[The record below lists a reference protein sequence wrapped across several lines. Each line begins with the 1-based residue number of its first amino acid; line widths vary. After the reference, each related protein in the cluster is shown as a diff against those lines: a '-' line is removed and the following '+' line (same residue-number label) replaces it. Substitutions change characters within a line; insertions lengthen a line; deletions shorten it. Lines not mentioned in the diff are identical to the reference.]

1 VEKIKTLYRKSEDV
15 LKRRSALI
23 AFGSVIFLAAVLRDV
38 TAFLFPNI
46 AHTDEIFQIQ
56 EQAHRVVFGLGITPW
71 EFLIGM
77 RSWIFPGLL
86 TGIAEICRVL
96 GGGSES
102 FVVAVK
108 LFMIAISIIPVCCGW
123 RWAIDCSG

>member
-1 VEKIKTLYRKSEDV
+1 MV
-15 LKRRSALI
+15 
-23 AFGSVIFLAAVLRDV
+23 FGS
-38 TAFLFPNI
+38 
-46 AHTDEIFQIQ
+46 
-56 EQAHRVVFGLGITPW
+56 GITPW